1 MAASTDPAEVPV
13 LGPGQTYATVTDK
26 ITGVILT
33 KETPKGWL
41 VGFGIA
47 FLIVMLMLFSLTVLF
62 AKGVGVW
69 GLNNTVAWGF
79 AIVNFVWWV
88 GIGHA
93 GTLISAILLLFRQEW
108 RNSINRFAEA
118 MTIFAVANAGLFPI
132 IHTGRPWLAYWLLP
146 YPSMFQLWPQF
157 RSPLLWDVFAITT
170 YVTIS
175 LLFWYV
181 GLIPDFATLRDM
193 GENKVVRRIY
203 GIFALGWRGAAR
215 HWAGSSR
222 ASLLL
227 AALATP
233 LVVSVHS
240 VVSFDF
246 AVSSVPGWHTT
257 FLPPYFVSGAIFSG
271 FAMVMTLAIP
281 IRKFYHME
289 DYITDRH
296 LENMAKVMLA
306 TGLIVFYA
314 YIMEVFFAW
323 YSGNE
328 YEQFM
333 IYNRMTGPYA
343 PYYWALIFFNGVVP
357 QLLWLKKVRRTP
369 WILFLISIGV
379 NIGMWLERF
388 IIVVTSLHREYL
400 PSTWAYYAG
409 TFWDWSLYIGTLGFF
424 FALIF
429 LFLRVLPMINMFEMK
444 ELVHH
449 LSHRGKEH

>member
-1 MAASTDPAEVPV
+1 MAASTDSAEVPV
-13 LGPGQTYATVTDK
+13 LGPGQTYATVTDRVS
-26 ITGVILT
+26 GVILT
-33 KETPKGWL
+33 KETPKGWFM
-41 VGFGIA
+41 GFGIA
-47 FLIVMLMLFSLTVLF
+47 FLGMMLMLFSLTVLF
-62 AKGVGVW
+62 AKGTGVW

-157 RSPLLWDVFAITT
+157 RSPLLWDVFAIST

-193 GENKVVRRIY
+193 SESKIVRRIY
-203 GIFALGWRGAAR
+203 GFFALGWRGAAR
-215 HWAGSSR
+215 HWSQYAR

-246 AVSSVPGWHTT
+246 AVSQVPGWHTT

-271 FAMVMTLAIP
+271 FAMVLTLAIP

-289 DYITDRH
+289 DFITDRH

-328 YEQFM
+328 YEQYM
-333 IYNRMTGPYA
+333 IFNRMTGPYA
-343 PYYWALIFFNGVVP
+343 PYYWALIFCNGVIP

-369 WILFLISIGV
+369 WILFIISIIV

-388 IIVVTSLHREYL
+388 IIVITSLSREFL
-400 PSTWAYYAG
+400 PSTWQYYAG

-424 FALIF
+424 FVLIF
-429 LFLRVLPMINMFEMK
+429 LFLRALPMINMFEMK

>member
-13 LGPGQTYATVTDK
+13 LGPGQSYATVTDRVA
-26 ITGVILT
+26 GVVLT
-33 KETPKGWL
+33 KKTPKGWL

-47 FLIVMLMLFSLTVLF
+47 FIFMMLMLFSLTVLF
-62 AKGVGVW
+62 AKGTGVW

-132 IHTGRPWLAYWLLP
+132 IHTGRPWLAYWLMP

-157 RSPLLWDVFAITT
+157 RSPLLWDVFAIST

-193 GENKVVRRIY
+193 GENKVVRRVY
-203 GIFALGWRGAAR
+203 GLFALGWRGAAR
-215 HWAGSSR
+215 HWAQYSR
-222 ASLLL
+222 AALLL

-257 FLPPYFVSGAIFSG
+257 FLPPYFVSGAIYSG
-271 FAMVMTLAIP
+271 FAMVVTLAIP

-289 DYITDRH
+289 DFITDRH
-296 LENMAKVMLA
+296 LENMAKIMLA
-306 TGLIVFYA
+306 TGLVVFYS

-323 YSGNE
+323 YSGNGFE
-328 YEQFM
+328 RFLVW
-333 IYNRMTGPYA
+333 NRMVGPYSTQ
-343 PYYWALIFFNGVVP
+343 YWMLIFFNGVMV
-357 QLLWLKKVRRTP
+357 QFLWFKKVRRTP
-369 WILFLISIGV
+369 WILFIIAIGV

-388 IIVVTSLHREYL
+388 IIVVTSLSQEYL
-400 PSTWAYYAG
+400 PSTWAHYAG

-424 FALIF
+424 FALLF

-449 LSHRGKEH
+449 LSHKGKEH

>member
-1 MAASTDPAEVPV
+1 MAVKFDPAEVPV
-13 LGPGQTYATVTDK
+13 IAPGHTYATVTDK
-26 ITGVILT
+26 VAGAVLN
-33 KETPKGWL
+33 KKTPKGWFL
-41 VGFGIA
+41 GFFIA
-47 FLIVMLMLFSLTVLF
+47 FMFMMLMLFSMTVLF

-132 IHTGRPWLAYWLLP
+132 IHTGRPWLAYWLFP
-146 YPSMFQLWPQF
+146 YPSLLKLWPQF
-157 RSPLLWDVFAITT
+157 RSPLLWDVFAIST
-170 YVTIS
+170 YATVS
-175 LLFWYV
+175 LFFWYM

-193 GENKVVRRIY
+193 ADNKLVRRIY
-203 GIFALGWRGAAR
+203 GVLALGWRGAAR
-215 HWAGSSR
+215 HWAQYNR
-222 ASLLL
+222 AALLL

-246 AVSSVPGWHTT
+246 AVGSVPGWHTT
-257 FLPPYFVSGAIFSG
+257 FLPPYFVSGAIYSG
-271 FAMVMTLAIP
+271 FAMVITLAIP

-289 DYITDRH
+289 DFITDRH
-296 LENMAKVMLA
+296 LENMAKIMLA

-314 YIMEVFFAW
+314 YIMEAFFAW
-323 YSGNE
+323 YSGNH
-328 YEQFM
+328 YERFM

-343 PYYWALIFFNGVVP
+343 PYYWALIFFNGVMP
-357 QLLWLKKVRRTP
+357 QLLWFKKVRRTT
-369 WILFLISIGV
+369 WMLFPIAIGV

-388 IIVVTSLHREYL
+388 VIVVTSLHREYL
-400 PSTWAYYAG
+400 PSTWTWYAG
-409 TFWDWSLYIGTLGFF
+409 TFWDWTLYIGTMGFF
-424 FALIF
+424 VTLLF
-429 LFLRVLPMINMFEMK
+429 LFLRTMPMINIFEMK
-444 ELVHH
+444 ELIHH
-449 LSHRGKEH
+449 RSHHGKEH

>member
-1 MAASTDPAEVPV
+1 MAATPDPAEIPV
-13 LGPGQTYATVTDK
+13 IGPGQTYATVTDRVA
-26 ITGVILT
+26 GVVLSR
-33 KETPKGWL
+33 ETPKGWL
-41 VGFGIA
+41 VGLGIA
-47 FLIVMLMLFSLTVLF
+47 FLFMMLMLFSLTMLF

-69 GLNNTVAWGF
+69 GLNNSVAWGF

-118 MTIFAVANAGLFPI
+118 MTIFAVANAGMFPI
-132 IHTGRPWLAYWLLP
+132 IHTGRPWLAYWLFP
-146 YPSMFQLWPQF
+146 YPSLLQLWPQF
-157 RSPLLWDVFAITT
+157 RSPLLWDVFAIST
-170 YVTIS
+170 YVIIS
-175 LLFWYV
+175 LLFWYM

-193 GENKVVRRIY
+193 ADNKVVRRIY
-203 GIFALGWRGAAR
+203 GVLSLGWRGAAR
-215 HWAGSSR
+215 HWSQYNR
-222 ASLLL
+222 AALLL

-246 AVSSVPGWHTT
+246 AVASVPGWHTT
-257 FLPPYFVSGAIFSG
+257 FLPPYFVAGAIYSG
-271 FAMVMTLAIP
+271 FAMVITLAIP

-314 YIMEVFFAW
+314 YIMEIFFSW
-323 YSGNE
+323 YSGNH
-328 YEQFM
+328 YEKFL

-343 PYYWALIFFNGVVP
+343 PYYWALIFFNGIMP
-357 QLLWLKKVRRTP
+357 QLLWIKKIRRTP
-369 WILFLISIGV
+369 ATLFFIAIGV

-388 IIVVTSLHREYL
+388 IIVVTSLHREFL

-424 FALIF
+424 AVLFF
-429 LFLRVLPMINMFEMK
+429 LFLRTMPMINMFEMK
-444 ELVHH
+444 EFVHH
-449 LSHRGKEH
+449 VSHRGKEH

>member
-1 MAASTDPAEVPV
+1 M
-13 LGPGQTYATVTDK
+13 
-26 ITGVILT
+26 
-33 KETPKGWL
+33 
-41 VGFGIA
+41 
-47 FLIVMLMLFSLTVLF
+47 
-62 AKGVGVW
+62 
-69 GLNNTVAWGF
+69 AWGF

-157 RSPLLWDVFAITT
+157 RSPLLWDVFAIST

-193 GENKVVRRIY
+193 ADNKVVRRIY
-203 GIFALGWRGAAR
+203 GVFALGWRGAAR
-215 HWAGSSR
+215 HWAQYSR

-271 FAMVMTLAIP
+271 FAMVLTLAIP
-281 IRKFYHME
+281 IRKYFHME
-289 DYITDRH
+289 DFITDRH

-323 YSGNE
+323 YSGNQ

-343 PYYWALIFFNGVVP
+343 PYYWSLILANGVIP
-357 QLLWLKKVRRTP
+357 QLLWFKRVRRTP
-369 WILFLISIGV
+369 WILFIIAIIV

-400 PSTWAYYAG
+400 PSTWTYYAG

>member
-1 MAASTDPAEVPV
+1 MAASTDHAEIPV
-13 LGPGQTYATVTDK
+13 LAPGHDYGTVTDK
-26 ITGVILT
+26 ITQVVLS
-33 KETPKGWL
+33 KETPRGWL
-41 VGFGIA
+41 LGFGIA
-47 FLIVMLMLFSLTVLF
+47 FLIVMLMLLSLTVLF

-157 RSPLLWDVFAITT
+157 RSPLLWDVFAIST

-181 GLIPDFATLRDM
+181 GLIPDFATLRDAAD
-193 GENKVVRRIY
+193 NKVVRRIY

-215 HWAGSSR
+215 HWAQYGR

-257 FLPPYFVSGAIFSG
+257 FLPPYFVAGAIYSG
-271 FAMVMTLAIP
+271 FAMVVTLAIP

-289 DYITDRH
+289 DFITDRH
-296 LENMAKVMLA
+296 LENMGKIMLA
-306 TGLIVFYA
+306 TGLVVFYA

-328 YEQFM
+328 FEKFM
-333 IYNRMTGPYA
+333 ILNRMTGPYA
-343 PYYWALIFFNGVVP
+343 PQYWALIFFNGLMV
-357 QLLWLKKVRRTP
+357 QFLWIKKVRRTP
-369 WILFLISIGV
+369 WMLFILAIGV

-388 IIVVTSLHREYL
+388 IIVVTSLHREFL

-424 FALIF
+424 AALIF

-449 LSHRGKEH
+449 LSHHGEEH

>member
-13 LGPGQTYATVTDK
+13 LAPGHTYGTVTDK

-33 KETPKGWL
+33 KKTPKGWL
-41 VGFGIA
+41 LGFGIA
-47 FLIVMLMLFSLTVLF
+47 FIFMMLMLFSMTVLF
-62 AKGVGVW
+62 AKGTGIW

-93 GTLISAILLLFRQEW
+93 GTLISAILLLFRQDW

-193 GENKVVRRIY
+193 GENKLVRRIY

-215 HWAGSSR
+215 HWAQYTR

-246 AVSSVPGWHTT
+246 AVSQVPGWHTT
-257 FLPPYFVSGAIFSG
+257 FLPPYFVAGAIFSG

-281 IRKFYHME
+281 IRKFYNMK
-289 DYITDRH
+289 DFITDRH

-314 YIMEVFFAW
+314 YIMEIFFAW
-323 YSGNE
+323 YSANE

-343 PYYWALIFFNGVVP
+343 PYYWALIFANGIVP
-357 QLLWLKKVRRTP
+357 QLLWIKKVRRTP
-369 WILFLISIGV
+369 WILFIISIIV

-388 IIVVTSLHREYL
+388 IIVVTSLHREFL
-400 PSTWAYYAG
+400 PSTWQYYAG

-424 FALIF
+424 FTLIF

>member
-1 MAASTDPAEVPV
+1 MATQTDYADVPV
-13 LGPGQTYATVTDK
+13 IAPGHTYASVTDQV
-26 ITGVILT
+26 TDVILT
-33 KETPKGWL
+33 KKTPKGWL
-41 VGFGIA
+41 LGFGIA
-47 FLIVMLMLFSLTVLF
+47 FFFMMLMLYSLTVLF
-62 AKGVGVW
+62 AKGVGIW

-108 RNSINRFAEA
+108 RSSINRFAEA

-132 IHTGRPWLAYWLLP
+132 IHTGRPWLAYWLYP
-146 YPSMFQLWPQF
+146 YPSMLNLWPQF
-157 RSPLLWDVFAITT
+157 RSPLVWDVFAITT

-175 LLFWYV
+175 LLFWYL
-181 GLIPDFATLRDM
+181 GLIPDFATLRDAAD
-193 GENKVVRRIY
+193 NKLVRRIY
-203 GIFALGWRGAAR
+203 GILALGWRGAAR
-215 HWAGSSR
+215 HWSQYSR

-246 AVSSVPGWHTT
+246 AVGSVPGWHTT

-271 FAMVMTLAIP
+271 FAMVITLAIP

-289 DYITDRH
+289 DFITDRH
-296 LENMAKVMLA
+296 LENMAKIMLA

-314 YIMEVFFAW
+314 YIMEAFFAW
-323 YSGNE
+323 YSGNH
-328 YEQFM
+328 YEKFM

-343 PYYWALIFFNGVVP
+343 PFYWALIFFNGIVP
-357 QLLWLKKVRRTP
+357 QLLWFKKVRRTT
-369 WILFLISIGV
+369 WMLFPIAIGV

-388 IIVVTSLHREYL
+388 IIVVTSLHREFL

-424 FALIF
+424 ATLLF
-429 LFLRVLPMINMFEMK
+429 LFLRSMPMINIFEMK
-444 ELVHH
+444 ELIHH
-449 LSHRGKEH
+449 VSHRGKEH

>member
-1 MAASTDPAEVPV
+1 MAASTEPAEVPV
-13 LGPGQTYATVTDK
+13 LGPGQTYATVTDRVSSVVLSK
-26 ITGVILT
+26 
-33 KETPKGWL
+33 KTPKGWL
-41 VGFGIA
+41 LGFGIA
-47 FLIVMLMLFSLTVLF
+47 FLVLMVMLFSLTVLF

-132 IHTGRPWLAYWLLP
+132 IHTGRPWLAYWLFP

-193 GENKVVRRIY
+193 ADNKVVRRVY
-203 GIFALGWRGAAR
+203 GLFALGWRGAAR
-215 HWAGSSR
+215 HWAQYNR
-222 ASLLL
+222 AALLL

-289 DYITDRH
+289 DFITDRH

-328 YEQFM
+328 YEKFM

-343 PYYWALIFFNGVVP
+343 PYYWSLIFFNGVMP
-357 QLLWLKKVRRTP
+357 QLLWFKKVRRTT

-400 PSTWAYYAG
+400 PSTWAHYAG
-409 TFWDWSLYIGTLGFF
+409 TFWDWTLYIGTLGFF
-424 FALIF
+424 FSLLF

>member
-1 MAASTDPAEVPV
+1 MAASTEPAEVPV
-13 LGPGQTYATVTDK
+13 LGPGQTYATVTDRVS
-26 ITGVILT
+26 GVVLS
-33 KETPKGWL
+33 KETPKGWWI
-41 VGFGIA
+41 GFGIA
-47 FLIVMLMLFSLTVLF
+47 FLVLMLMLFSLTVLF
-62 AKGVGVW
+62 AKGVGIW

-132 IHTGRPWLAYWLLP
+132 IHTGRPWLAYWLFP

-193 GENKVVRRIY
+193 ADNKVVRRIY
-203 GIFALGWRGAAR
+203 GLLALGWRGASR
-215 HWAGSSR
+215 HWAQYNR
-222 ASLLL
+222 AALLL

-328 YEQFM
+328 YEKFM

-343 PYYWALIFFNGVVP
+343 PYYWALIFFNGVMP
-357 QLLWLKKVRRTP
+357 QLLWFKKVRRTT
-369 WILFLISIGV
+369 WLLFLISIGV

-388 IIVVTSLHREYL
+388 IIVVTSLHREFL

-424 FALIF
+424 FTLLF
-429 LFLRVLPMINMFEMK
+429 LFLRFMPMINMFEMK